1 MEGRGK
7 WRKGGGGRGK
17 EGEGKEGGGPRIH
30 DSFTMLTGT
39 SGLVGKA
46 QTGAV
51 NMFSITCL
59 VHKQRR

>member
-1 MEGRGK
+1 MEEGGGAVG
-7 WRKGGGGRGK
+7 GGGGREKGK
-17 EGEGKEGGGPRIH
+17 EGVGPRIH